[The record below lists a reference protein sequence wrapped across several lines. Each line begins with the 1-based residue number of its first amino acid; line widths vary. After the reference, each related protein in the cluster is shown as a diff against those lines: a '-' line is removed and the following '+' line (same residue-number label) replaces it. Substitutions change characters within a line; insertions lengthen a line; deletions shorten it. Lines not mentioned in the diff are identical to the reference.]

1 MPDTHAVTS
10 AEEALRY
17 NRAVTITTIFFDL
30 DDTLYSA
37 DSGLWQQIKE
47 RIGLYML
54 ERLHIPAGQVPTL
67 RRQYF
72 EQYGTTLRGL
82 QAHHTFEVADFL
94 AYVHDVPLAD
104 YIQPN
109 PALRSVLETIPARKF
124 IFTNAD
130 ANHARRVL
138 GVLQMENCFD
148 GIVDVVAIDPY
159 CKPMPES
166 FGIALKTAG
175 ESDPRRCAMID
186 DMPRTTLAAREQG
199 LYTILYGVAGP
210 QTAADATLTDWS
222 QLPGLLNGRQ

>member
-1 MPDTHAVTS
+1 M
-10 AEEALRY
+10 
-17 NRAVTITTIFFDL
+17 TISTIFFDL

-54 ERLHIPAGQVPTL
+54 DRLHIPAGQVRTM

-82 QAHHTFEVADFL
+82 QANYTFEMADYL

-109 PALRSVLETIPARKF
+109 PALRSALEVISARKF

-130 ANHARRVL
+130 VNHAKRVL
-138 GVLQMENCFD
+138 SVLQLEDCFD
-148 GIVDVVAIDPY
+148 DIIDVVAIDPY
-159 CKPMPES
+159 CKPMPQS
-166 FGIALKTAG
+166 FAIALKAAG

-186 DMPRTTLAAREQG
+186 DMPRTTRAAREQG
-199 LYTILYGVAGP
+199 LYAILYGAAGTHP
-210 QTAADATLTDWS
+210 DSDATLTDWP
-222 QLPGLLNGRQ
+222 QLPGLLNGRK

>member
-1 MPDTHAVTS
+1 
-10 AEEALRY
+10 
-17 NRAVTITTIFFDL
+17 VTITTVFFDL

-54 ERLHIPAGQVPTL
+54 DRLHIPVGQVQIL

-82 QAHHTFEVADFL
+82 QAHYAFEMADYL

-109 PALRSVLETIPARKF
+109 PALRSALDAIPARKF

-130 ANHARRVL
+130 VNHAKRVL
-138 GVLQMENCFD
+138 SVLQLEGCFD
-148 GIVDVVAIDPY
+148 GIIDVVAINPY
-159 CKPMPES
+159 CKPMPQS
-166 FGIALKTAG
+166 FTIALKTAG
-175 ESDPRRCAMID
+175 ETDPRRCAMVD
-186 DMPRTTLAAREQG
+186 DLPRTTRAAREQG
-199 LYTILYGVAGP
+199 LYAILYGVAGSHP
-210 QTAADATLTDWS
+210 DADAALTDWS
-222 QLPGLLNGRQ
+222 RLPGLLNGGNNAT